1 LRQLSN
7 IRPDRIFTA
16 DKNIVIYKAGRLNPA
31 IINKVVTTVIEILTD
46 D

>member
-1 LRQLSN
+1 LRQLGN

-16 DKNIVIYKAGRLNPA
+16 DKNIVIYKAGRLNPS